1 MGAVLGLSMDVLF
14 TTLRKNNV
22 PARMLRYMAEGHG
35 SGSAASAM
43 HKTEEMKKW
52 LETYLKGR

>member
-1 MGAVLGLSMDVLF
+1 MDVLF
-14 TTLRKNNV
+14 TILRKNNV

-43 HKTEEMKKW
+43 HKTEEMRKW
-52 LETYLKGR
+52 LETYLRER